1 MVFDLVIDV
10 VLLSVFF
17 CTAYYGYKK
26 GLFKMILEPFRT
38 VICFVVSFSLCDRVA
53 KDIISPVIAPT
64 VRNYIAQKLLQNSH
78 GQIIDLK
85 GIFTHDGR
93 MLDSVILLI
102 SQVFAFVLCYLLTG
116 LILKRVIAFLGLL
129 AERGILGGINSLLG
143 MFLSCCIGFA
153 VIWLVASV
161 IDYSLHL
168 DALVNSSF
176 AKEFGGGVIYRWLR
190 ELNPIRLILSR
201 ELS

>member
-1 MVFDLVIDV
+1 MIFDLVIDV

-38 VICFVVSFSLCDRVA
+38 VICFVVSFSLSDRVA

-102 SQVFAFVLCYLLTG
+102 SQVFAFVLCYLLTS
-116 LILKRVIAFLGLL
+116 LILKLVIAFLGLL
-129 AERGILGGINSLLG
+129 AERGILGGINSFLG

-153 VIWLVASV
+153 VIWLLASA

>member
-1 MVFDLVIDV
+1 MIFDLIIDV

-116 LILKRVIAFLGLL
+116 LILKLVIAFLGLL

-153 VIWLVASV
+153 VIWLLASV

-201 ELS
+201 GLS